1 MSFPSSSGEKLMVNR
16 VIQANRSE
24 STAVS
29 LNITQIRMNKNPV
42 MLACLWIALDDGN
55 GKQNNMIQLVCSL
68 NFTSI

>member
-1 MSFPSSSGEKLMVNR
+1 MVNR

-29 LNITQIRMNKNPV
+29 LNITQIRMNKNAV

-55 GKQNNMIQLVCSL
+55 GKQNNMSAV
-68 NFTSI
+68 